1 MKKIRG
7 KKRKLHML
15 GQRLVEATSEFPL
28 TFYNEVHVIKLPTS
42 QALIESVRPKESAQI
57 ARFLLNSAAALLQR
71 KPHDAYKIA
80 VLLFPEDMWHSQI
93 IVFEHSR
100 IQHDFLTGKLAT
112 GDWREERVTEKVS
125 YSHWGTRQ
133 FTDVKEQSIL
143 CYIER

>member
-15 GQRLVEATSEFPL
+15 GQRLSEATSEFPL
-28 TFYNEVHVIKLPTS
+28 TFYIEMHVIKLPTS
-42 QALIESVRPKESAQI
+42 QALIESLRPKESAQI

-71 KPHDAYKIA
+71 KPNDAYKIV
-80 VLLFPEDMWHSQI
+80 VLLFPQKMWYSQF
-93 IVFEHSR
+93 IVFEHCR
-100 IQHDFLTGKLAT
+100 VQHDFLTGKLAT

-125 YSHWGTRQ
+125 YSHWVTRR
-133 FTDVKEQSIL
+133 FIDVEEQTIL